1 MATSASD
8 PVPSSL
14 DERTR
19 ISIEFGGVLELFE
32 TQVANVP
39 NSVAIRSKTTSLSY
53 AELNRRAGRLAHSL
67 KTLGIG
73 SDDVVAVI
81 SRREPSFVVA
91 ALAVLKVGAAYLPLD
106 ASLPFEHV
114 AGILDDARVSAVV
127 TNKSFQSAGF
137 CANRSVV
144 LLDAD
149 DSESVAEIKT
159 TPVAAT
165 LAANDLAYVIYTSGS
180 TGKPKGVEIEHRS
193 LLHLIRWHQKA
204 FGITAAD
211 TAAQFSSLSFD
222 AAVWEIWPYL
232 ASGATVQFVPDS
244 IRVQPEPLRDWIVEN
259 RITIC
264 FVPTAIAESLIELPW
279 PTTTALRTLLTGAD
293 TLHRFPKPGLPF
305 QLVNNYGPTEC
316 TVVATSG
323 VVSPDADASTFL
335 PTIGHPIAKTRVHLL
350 SKDLKPVAHGESG
363 EIFIAGPSLARGYR
377 NRPDLTAECFVTS
390 ADSRF
395 ANERL
400 YRTGDLGLLL
410 PSGEIAFLGRV
421 DDQIKIA
428 GHRIEP
434 NQIVRILENH
444 SGIDT
449 AAVIARDDAGSSKK
463 LVAYV
468 VPKRGFELKRSELRD
483 FLAQRLPAFMVPA
496 IFIDIESMPLTPN
509 GKIDRS
515 ALPAPNSSN
524 ILQDRA
530 LSQPSSP
537 VEERLARILG
547 KLLGMDSV
555 DVDDNFFNLGGHSLL
570 ATQLIAR
577 IRDAFGVDLS
587 LRTIFDTPTIAQLA
601 PQIEESV
608 LKKIS
613 AMSEEDARELLNSI
627 MPPGTESASL

>member
-8 PVPSSL
+8 PVSNSL
-14 DERTR
+14 DERR

-39 NSVAIRSKTTSLSY
+39 DAIAIRSNTTRVSY
-53 AELNRRAGRLAHSL
+53 SELNQQADRLARSL
-67 KTLGIG
+67 KKVGIG

-91 ALAVLKVGAAYLPLD
+91 ALAVLKAGAAYLPMD

-114 AGILDDARVSAVV
+114 AGILDDARISVVV
-127 TNKSFQSAGF
+127 TNKSFQDAGF

-149 DSESVAEIKT
+149 GSESVSEKT
-159 TPVAAT
+159 TEIRTAAV
-165 LAANDLAYVIYTSGS
+165 AANDLAYVIYTSGS

-193 LLHLIRWHQKA
+193 LLHLIRWHQKT
-204 FGITAAD
+204 FGVTAAD
-211 TAAQFSSLSFD
+211 VAAQFSSLSFD

-232 ASGATVQFVPDS
+232 TAGATVQFVPDS
-244 IRVQPEPLRDWIVEN
+244 IRAQAESLRDWIVEN
-259 RITIC
+259 RVTIC
-264 FVPTAIAESLIELPW
+264 FVPTAIAESLIEVSW
-279 PTTTALRTLLTGAD
+279 PQNTALRTLLTGAD

-335 PTIGHPIAKTRVHLL
+335 PTIGYPIAKTQVHFL

-377 NRPDLTAECFVTS
+377 NRPDLTAECFIANT
-390 ADSRF
+390 DPQF
-395 ANERL
+395 GNERL
-400 YRTGDLGLLL
+400 YRTGDLGRLL

-421 DDQIKIA
+421 DDQIKIL

-434 NQIVRILENH
+434 NQIVRVLENH
-444 SGIDT
+444 PGIDT

-468 VPKRGFELKRSELRD
+468 VRKRGFELKRSELRD

-496 IFIDIESMPLTPN
+496 IFVDIERLPLTPN
-509 GKIDRS
+509 GKIDRA
-515 ALPAPNSSN
+515 ALSVPDSSK

-530 LSQPSSP
+530 ISQPSSP
-537 VEERLARILG
+537 VEERLAQILG

-587 LRTIFDTPTIAQLA
+587 LRTIFDTPTIAELA

-608 LKKIS
+608 MKKIS
-613 AMSEEDARELLNSI
+613 AMSEDDARQLLNAI

>member
-1 MATSASD
+1 LATSASD
-8 PVPSSL
+8 PVSSSL
-14 DERTR
+14 VAGRR
-19 ISIEFGGVLELFE
+19 ISIEFDGVLELFE
-32 TQVANVP
+32 EQVATVP
-39 NSVAIRSKTTSLSY
+39 DAVAIRSNTTSLSY
-53 AELNRRAGRLAHSL
+53 SEVNRQADRLAYSL
-67 KTLGIG
+67 KKLGIG
-73 SDDVVAVI
+73 SDDVVAVV
-81 SRREPSFVVA
+81 SRREPSFVVG
-91 ALAVLKVGAAYLPLD
+91 ALAVLKAGGAYLPLD

-114 AGILDDARVSAVV
+114 AGILDDARVSAVA
-127 TNKSFQSAGF
+127 TNKSFQNASF
-137 CANRSVV
+137 CSNRSVV
-144 LLDAD
+144 LLDG
-149 DSESVAEIKT
+149 DSPESAAGIRT
-159 TPVAAT
+159 TPVAA
-165 LAANDLAYVIYTSGS
+165 DSLAYVIYTSGS

-193 LLHLIRWHQKA
+193 LLHLVQWHQKT
-204 FGITAAD
+204 FGVAAGD
-211 TAAQFSSLSFD
+211 IAAQFSSLSFD

-232 ASGATVQFVPDS
+232 TAGATVQFVPDS
-244 IRVQPEPLRDWIVEN
+244 IRVQAEPLRDWIVEN

-264 FVPTAIAESLIELPW
+264 FVPTAIAESLIELSW
-279 PTTTALRTLLTGAD
+279 PANAALRTLLTGAD

-335 PTIGHPIAKTRVHLL
+335 PTIGCPIANTRVQLL
-350 SKDLKPVAHGESG
+350 GKDLRPAAHGESG

-377 NRPDLTAECFVTS
+377 NRPELTAECFVTN
-390 ADSRF
+390 ADPQF
-395 ANERL
+395 GNERL
-400 YRTGDLGLLL
+400 YRTGDLGRLL

-421 DDQIKIA
+421 DDQIKIS

-434 NQIVRILENH
+434 NQIVRVLENH
-444 SGIDT
+444 SGIGT

-468 VPKRGFELKRSELRD
+468 VRKPGFELKSSELRE

-496 IFIDIESMPLTPN
+496 IFVDIERLPLTPN
-509 GKIDRS
+509 GKIDRA

-530 LSQPSSP
+530 VSQPSSA

-547 KLLGMDSV
+547 KLLGMDAV
-555 DVDDNFFNLGGHSLL
+555 AVDDNFFNLGGHSLL

-577 IRDAFGVDLS
+577 IRDTFGVDLS

-613 AMSEEDARELLNSI
+613 AMSEEDARQLLNAI